1 MVDTRHSIFE
11 VIMEEYDDIINL
23 PHHVSKNHPP
33 MPMMNRAAQFAPF
46 AALTGYDA
54 VINETG
60 RLTDGFIELDE
71 NKKEQLNRRIA
82 ELMEEIDERPLV
94 TITFFKPDERKTGGS
109 YSTVS
114 GQLKKVDEFNQVLVM
129 EDDTVIPFNF
139 IFDIQ

>member
-1 MVDTRHSIFE
+1 
-11 VIMEEYDDIINL
+11 MEEYDDIINL

-46 AALTGYDA
+46 AALTSYDA

-94 TITFFKPDERKTGGS
+94 TITFFKPDERKAGGS

-129 EDDTVIPFNF
+129 EDD
-139 IFDIQ
+139 IFRVH

>member
-1 MVDTRHSIFE
+1 
-11 VIMEEYDDIINL
+11 MEEYDDIINL

-82 ELMEEIDERPLV
+82 ELMETIDEQPSV
-94 TITFFKPDERKTGGS
+94 TITFFKPDERKAGGS
-109 YSTVS
+109 YFTVS
-114 GQLKKVDEFNQVLVM
+114 GQLKKVDEFNQILVM
-129 EDDTVIPFNF
+129 EDDMVIPFKC